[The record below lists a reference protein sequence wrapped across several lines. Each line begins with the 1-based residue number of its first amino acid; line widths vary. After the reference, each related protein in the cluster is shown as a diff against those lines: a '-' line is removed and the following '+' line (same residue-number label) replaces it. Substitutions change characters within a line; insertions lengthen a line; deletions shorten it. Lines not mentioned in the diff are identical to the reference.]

1 MKITRTFI
9 KIFLVLFFLV
19 ILLNLSSLALNF
31 YNPYFGYTLLGFAFA
46 FLFLIFRKKEAGF
59 WFEFP
64 KYIFLL
70 LLLIVTLSSLKFDFI
85 NTIPWLK
92 AFIDFLNSN
101 NHQTFLTITTIA
113 IGALVFWMNKDVVG
127 NGIEK

>member
-1 MKITRTFI
+1 MRVSRTFI

-19 ILLNLSSLALNF
+19 ILLNLSSLAFGF
-31 YNPYFGYTLLGFAFA
+31 YNPYLGYTLLAFSFI
-46 FLFLIFRKKEAGF
+46 FLFLIFRKREAGF
-59 WFEFP
+59 WFELP

-92 AFIDFLNSN
+92 AFIGFLNSN
-101 NHQTFLTITTIA
+101 NHQTFLTIATIA
-113 IGALVFWMNKDVVG
+113 IGVLVFWMNRDVVE
-127 NGIEK
+127 IEKL